1 MDFTS
6 FGPKKAA
13 GLSTPE
19 RGQGDA
25 GQQTSR
31 RHFLTITVAALGGLL
46 IYSPEKGFFQLQDE
60 KKILHIPLHFFE
72 GSEAQIVTAAV
83 SRIFPTDD
91 SGPGAKETGVA
102 IYIDR
107 HLAGPYGSD
116 RHRYTPGPFE
126 SGRPELGYQGK
137 ATPREIYREGLK
149 GLAGFQHLQIAE
161 QDRALKEI
169 ESSLLFSLLRQHTLE
184 GMFSDPIHGGNLAM
198 RGWQL
203 IGFPGPQMNNYDDVD
218 KHFGEAFR
226 PPPVSLSSGRVS
238 SENEE

>member
-13 GLSTPE
+13 RLSTLE

-25 GQQTSR
+25 GQQKSR
-31 RHFLTITVAALGGLL
+31 RHFLTITAAALGGLL
-46 IYSPEKGFFQLQDE
+46 IYSPEKGFFRLPDE
-60 KKILHIPLHFFE
+60 KTIVHIPLHFFE
-72 GSEAQIVTAAV
+72 GSEALIVTAAV

-116 RHRYTPGPFE
+116 RHRYTAGPFE

-137 ATPREIYREGLK
+137 ATPREIYREELK
-149 GLAGFQHLQIAE
+149 GLAGFQRLQTAE

-169 ESSLLFSLLRQHTLE
+169 ESSFFFSLLRQHTLE

-226 PPPVSLSSGRVS
+226 PPPVSLSSGRLS

>member
-1 MDFTS
+1 
-6 FGPKKAA
+6 
-13 GLSTPE
+13 
-19 RGQGDA
+19 
-25 GQQTSR
+25 
-31 RHFLTITVAALGGLL
+31 LTITAAALGGFL
-46 IYSPEKGFFQLQDE
+46 IYSPEEGFFRLPDQ

-72 GSEAQIVTAAV
+72 SSEAQIVTAAV

-107 HLAGPYGSD
+107 HLAGPYGFD
-116 RHRYTPGPFE
+116 RHRYTSEPFE
-126 SGRPELGYQGK
+126 TGRPELGYQGK
-137 ATPREIYREGLK
+137 PTPREIYREGLK

-169 ESSLLFSLLRQHTLE
+169 ESTLLFSLLRQHTSE

-198 RGWQL
+198 RGWRL

-226 PPPVSLSSGRVS
+226 PGPVSLSSGRLS